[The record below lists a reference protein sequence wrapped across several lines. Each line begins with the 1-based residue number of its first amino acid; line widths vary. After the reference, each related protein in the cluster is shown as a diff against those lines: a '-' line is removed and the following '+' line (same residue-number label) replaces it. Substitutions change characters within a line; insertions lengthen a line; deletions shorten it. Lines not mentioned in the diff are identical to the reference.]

1 MSKTVIVKVSWD
13 KNKPLIMATHA
24 HDTVIKMT
32 GNTDYTTP
40 DVTLVEMEAAATK
53 VEVAY
58 AARKNTAGGM
68 AESDKTI
75 VALDDLLHTQAAY
88 VSKTTVGDAAK
99 MQKAGWKT
107 IKVTLSKA
115 AALDPSIVAPKLE
128 AIIGGKL
135 KSTAFL
141 VKGAKEYITV
151 VVLNGPFNVTML
163 SNGQIIVPVGTIA
176 HIMSSSK
183 HIVTFEGMPAKG
195 DVLVATVTRNAV
207 GYSNFSPVS
216 TAETIS

>member
-1 MSKTVIVKVSWD
+1 MSKTVIAKVSWSID
-13 KNKPLIMATHA
+13 KPLLMATHA
-24 HDTVIKMT
+24 HDTVTKMT
-32 GNTDYTTP
+32 DNPDYTTP
-40 DVTLVEMEAAATK
+40 DVTLVIMEAAATK
-53 VEVAY
+53 LEVAY
-58 AARKNTAGGM
+58 AARKNTAGGI

-75 VALDDLLHTQAAY
+75 IALDELLHTQAAY

-107 IKVTLSKA
+107 IKITHAKA
-115 AALDPSIVAPKLE
+115 AALDSSVVGPKLE
-128 AIIGGKL
+128 ASKGGKL

-141 VKGAKEYITV
+141 DKGAKEYITV
-151 VVLNGPFNVTML
+151 LVLNGPFNVTML